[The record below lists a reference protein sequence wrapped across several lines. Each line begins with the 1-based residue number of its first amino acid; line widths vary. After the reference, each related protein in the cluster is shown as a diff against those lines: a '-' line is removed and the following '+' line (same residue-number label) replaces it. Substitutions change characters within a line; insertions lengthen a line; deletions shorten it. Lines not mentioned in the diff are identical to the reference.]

1 VGPALADWLVPK
13 ETRQNR
19 PRNREKDG
27 LEVHDSTKVES
38 HAEPGQQVETSGG
51 PLKRNSG

>member
-1 VGPALADWLVPK
+1 MGPALADWLVPK